1 MAGRTG
7 LEPATS
13 DEELKGSDSIYRL
26 LENKAGKT
34 ITLKVGPNADGKDA
48 REVKVTPTSS
58 EQQLRHYAWVRR
70 VCGLLLLGARRSHLL
85 HSITPTVFGR
95 ASLLYGEGRR
105 SSLLA
110 RRFFGGRFV
119 GRPGVSAR
127 SRSMCAPQL
136 AKAAASSGSRR
147 DRL

>member
-1 MAGRTG
+1 MAGWTG

-13 DEELKGSDSIYRL
+13 D
-26 LENKAGKT
+26 
-34 ITLKVGPNADGKDA
+34 
-48 REVKVTPTSS
+48 VTGRRSS
-58 EQQLRHYAWVRR
+58 EVNYHPAKAVGCRTPPAGLVRAMPAECNIVNAILLVSALRHYAWVRR